1 MMRFLAICF
10 MMMVHVPPVYEFT
23 IDRIGLT
30 YETLVTFAIEGLGLI
45 ASPLLGLLSGYFCV
59 TLVKRYGT
67 DGFIKNKVITLVYPL
82 ILWNVILYLMYYCAL
97 YLVWPATLDI
107 HFVRLTSIE

>member
-10 MMMVHVPPVYEFT
+10 MMMVHIPSVNEFT
-23 IDRIGLT
+23 IGRIGLT
-30 YETLVTFAIEGLGLI
+30 SETLVTFAIEGLGLI

-82 ILWNVILYLMYYCAL
+82 ILWNVVIYLMYYSAL
-97 YLVWPATLDI
+97 YLVGPATLDL
-107 HFVRLTSIE
+107 HFVSWLR